1 MKEEHPVK
9 KRARNLKAFA
19 SDKLYYSISEVEN
32 ITGIKQYVLRFW
44 EKEFALL
51 RPKKNKAGNRL
62 YQQKDIDLINQI
74 KHLLYEEGYTIEGAK
89 SRLKEIRH
97 DELGPLVAEKM
108 KLQNLL
114 AEIKREL
121 SELLEIL
128 S

>member
-1 MKEEHPVK
+1 MKT
-9 KRARNLKAFA
+9 FT
-19 SDKLYYSISEVEN
+19 SDKLYHSISEVEN

-62 YQQKDIDLINQI
+62 YQQKDIDLVNQI

-89 SRLKEIRH
+89 SKLRSLRH
-97 DELGPLVAEKM
+97 DDLGPMVVEKM
-108 KLQNLL
+108 RLQNLL
-114 AEIKREL
+114 TEIRKEL
-121 SELLEIL
+121 NEILEIL